1 MAIGGID
8 GRKKPPVV
16 VERKVEVRDLGK
28 DLDPAVRAG
37 VVAARGWK
45 EHDQVKPTAFDRAV
59 ETWLHGA
66 PGAAG

>member
-8 GRKKPPVV
+8 GKKKPPVV
-16 VERKVEVRDLGK
+16 KRKVAVRDLGK

-45 EHDQVKPTAFDRAV
+45 EHDQVTPGSFDRAV

>member
-8 GRKKPPVV
+8 GKKKPSVV
-16 VERKVEVRDLGK
+16 KRKVAVRDLGK

-45 EHDQVKPTAFDRAV
+45 EHDQVTPESFDRAV
-59 ETWLHGA
+59 KTWLHGA